1 MKRNKKSFGQT
12 TVEFALTIP
21 AMLILIM
28 GIMDLGRFLFYNS
41 TLSNAVREGT
51 RYGIVQQEYDE
62 STLADIAQKVMDHAI
77 AVKPEDLLVNVIYD
91 PENQSITVT
100 TVYTFVPATPI
111 GILILGS
118 GDGIVMHAE
127 ATMNVEN

>member
-28 GIMDLGRFLFYNS
+28 GMMDLGRFLFYNS
-41 TLSNAVREGT
+41 TLTNAVREGT

-77 AVKPEDLLVNVIYD
+77 AVKPEDLSVTVTYVD
-91 PENQSITVT
+91 EDKSITVT
-100 TVYTFVPATPI
+100 TAYTFVPVTPI
-111 GILILGS
+111 GTLILGS
-118 GDGIVMHAE
+118 SDGIVMHAE